1 MHQQSAT
8 DFRPEQIDSSAFIA
22 PTATVVGDVTLHDQ
36 ASVWFSAVIRG
47 GTERIVVGAR
57 TNVQDGCVLHADPG
71 FPCLIGSGV
80 TVGHRAI
87 VHGAT
92 VHDDVLIGIGAI
104 LLNGAIIESECVI
117 GAGAVVPEGTHIPA
131 RSLVLGLPGKVV
143 RPVTDAQCQL
153 IRLSAESYLQKSRAF
168 KQALESPNP
177 VR

>member
-57 TNVQDGCVLHADPG
+57 T
-71 FPCLIGSGV
+71 
-80 TVGHRAI
+80 I